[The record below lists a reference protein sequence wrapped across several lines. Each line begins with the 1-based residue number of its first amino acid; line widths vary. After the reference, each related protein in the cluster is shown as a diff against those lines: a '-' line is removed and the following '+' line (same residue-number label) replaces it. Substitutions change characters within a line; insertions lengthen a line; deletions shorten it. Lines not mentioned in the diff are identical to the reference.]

1 MILINS
7 NIFRDNI
14 PTVRLAYWPLS
25 SDLYDG
31 DVAAGPVPVLFAPNP
46 EEATASLNED
56 LARSHKDVM
65 KLNKLFGVFEFVNL
79 EAAIAI
85 MKKPRYKE
93 LVTPPP
99 LPLTVGA
106 KYGYIE

>member
-1 MILINS
+1 MSLINS

-25 SDLYDG
+25 TDLYDR
-31 DVAAGPVPVLFAPNP
+31 DVVAGPVPVLFAPNP
-46 EEATASLNED
+46 EEAIDSLNSD

-65 KLNKLFGVFEFVNL
+65 KLNRLFGVYEYINL

-85 MKKPRYKE
+85 MKKPS
-93 LVTPPP
+93 
-99 LPLTVGA
+99 
-106 KYGYIE
+106 